1 MRSGLHRARSQ
12 PPVMLPG
19 IDRITIKLHNIFD
32 MKSDPIYIF
41 RKTWGTYQKV
51 ISNNLMFH
59 REITS
64 AVKKLLKSNP
74 GPLNVLDLGCGDAAH
89 ISKIL
94 DPGQIAEYCGC
105 DLSPYALDVARNNLD
120 ALGIRVNMLC
130 RDMVA
135 VLKEAPENHFDVVY
149 SGYALHHLTTEEKQT
164 FFTECR
170 RTLRENGCV
179 ILVDVM
185 LEEQQTRPAYLDSYN
200 EMVATRWEALTPHER
215 DQVQEH
221 IRNCDFPETPTVVR
235 MLASNA
241 GLKTCLRL
249 EKQTWHEAW
258 CCLV

>member
-1 MRSGLHRARSQ
+1 M
-12 PPVMLPG
+12 
-19 IDRITIKLHNIFD
+19 IRIKRQNIFD
-32 MKSDPIYIF
+32 MKTDPIYIF
-41 RKTWGTYQKV
+41 RKTWATYQKV

-59 REITS
+59 REITT
-64 AVKKLLKSNP
+64 AVRKLLESRQ

-94 DPGQIAEYCGC
+94 DPAQVAEYCGC
-105 DLSPYALDVARNNLD
+105 DLSPYALDVARNNLEP
-120 ALGIRVNMLC
+120 LGIRVNLLC

-135 VLKEAPENHFDVVY
+135 VLKEAPEKHFDVVY
-149 SGYALHHLTTEEKQT
+149 SSYALHHLPTRDKQT
-164 FFTECR
+164 FFNECG

-200 EMVATRWEALTPHER
+200 GAVATLWKALTPYER

-221 IRNCDFPETPTVVR
+221 IRNCDFPETPTVLH

-241 GLKTCLRL
+241 GLTTCHRL

-258 CCLV
+258 CYLA